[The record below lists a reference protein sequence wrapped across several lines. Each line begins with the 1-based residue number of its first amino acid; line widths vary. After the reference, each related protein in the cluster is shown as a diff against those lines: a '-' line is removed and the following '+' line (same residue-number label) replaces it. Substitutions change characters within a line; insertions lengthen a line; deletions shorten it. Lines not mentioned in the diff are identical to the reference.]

1 MSEQNEFGKLFPH
14 LSSDE
19 RAAAKEILD
28 AYLLL
33 AWEIWEERSARVRQD
48 QEHST
53 TINNPQLTAGSG
65 NSSIQV
71 KVDSLKIN

>member
-19 RAAAKEILD
+19 PAAAKEILD

-53 TINNPQLTAGSG
+53 TTLEEQSVSRLYPPRNLVP
-65 NSSIQV
+65 V
-71 KVDSLKIN
+71 P